1 LAGGDPIH
9 LLIDSTGLRVQVGHL
24 RKPPKRRVWR
34 KLHLAVD
41 ADTGEVMASDLTNR
55 RTADC
60 ARVPTLL
67 DQIDD
72 QVASLTADGAYDA
85 GAVYEAA
92 QGKGNGNRVKVLIP
106 PGRGAH
112 PSSIRSP
119 ALRERN
125 RNVRS
130 MRKLGR
136 REWYASS
143 GYSRRSLV
151 ENAVFRYKTLLG
163 QRMGSRSLG
172 SQRVEVKLACKILD
186 RMTSLGMP
194 DSVKVE

>member
-1 LAGGDPIH
+1 
-9 LLIDSTGLRVQVGHL
+9 
-24 RKPPKRRVWR
+24 
-34 KLHLAVD
+34 
-41 ADTGEVMASDLTNR
+41 MASDLTNR
-55 RTADC
+55 RIADC

-85 GAVYEAA
+85 GAVYEAT
-92 QGKGNGNRVKVLIP
+92 QWKGNGNRVKVLIP
-106 PGRGAH
+106 PGRGAQ

-172 SQRVEVKLACKILD
+172 SQRVEVKLACKILN